1 MIFTINEKRYNI
13 YIDGDVYIMMSK
25 ENEIKIFSLMAGIEE
40 PWVLEKVEVD
50 ENKDLHMYV
59 KYKRGEKFKCN
70 QCQELCQV
78 HDTIDK
84 TWRHLNCFEH
94 KTYIHCKVPR
104 IKCEKHG
111 VHLVE
116 VPWAKANTGF
126 TLLFEEFVMQ
136 LAKKMSILSISKL
149 LNESNGRL
157 WRIVHRYAN
166 EYVENLEFSKV
177 TKIGLDE
184 TSRKGHE
191 YITVFIDLDTS
202 RVLYIA
208 DGKKAS
214 TIEEFKQFFIQH
226 NGNPEKV
233 TDITCDMSMGFT
245 TGIKK
250 AFKNSKIIY
259 DKFHVMKVINEALDK
274 VRKSEVSEQPIL
286 KRTRY
291 LWLKN
296 QNNLKEEQQE
306 NIERMSKMNLKT
318 GKAYRLKLAFQDIY
332 NMNYSIQIAEGEFKE
347 WIQWAIRSKLPEF
360 KSAAKTIGSKLSGI
374 LNYFE
379 NKLTNAVLEGTNSMI
394 QSIKS
399 RARGYKKIEN
409 FKAMIYLMNSEHGI
423 VG

>member
-1 MIFTINEKRYNI
+1 MNR
-13 YIDGDVYIMMSK
+13 
-25 ENEIKIFSLMAGIEE
+25 ENEIKIFSLMAGIEK
-40 PWVLEKVEVD
+40 PWILEKVEVD

-70 QCQELCQV
+70 KCEEICPV
-78 HDTIDK
+78 HDTIEK

-94 KTYIHCKVPR
+94 KTYIHCKVSR

-116 VPWAKANTGF
+116 VPWSKANTGF

-136 LAKKMSILSISKL
+136 LAKKMSVHAISKIL
-149 LNESNGRL
+149 DESDGRL
-157 WRIVHRYAN
+157 WRIVHRYAK

-202 RVLYIA
+202 KVLYIA
-208 DGKKAS
+208 DGKKAT
-214 TIEEFKQFFIQH
+214 TIEEFKEIFVAH
-226 NGNPEKV
+226 NGKAENI

-245 TGIKK
+245 AGIEK
-250 AFKNSKIIY
+250 AFKNSKIVY
-259 DKFHVMKVINEALDK
+259 DKFHVMKVINEAVDK
-274 VRKSEVSEQPIL
+274 VRKSEVREQPML
-286 KRTRY
+286 KQTRY
-291 LWLKN
+291 IWLKN
-296 QNNLKEEQQE
+296 KNNLKEKQKETLQK
-306 NIERMSKMNLKT
+306 MSKMNLKT
-318 GKAYRLKLAFQDIY
+318 GKAYRLKIAFQDIY
-332 NMNYSIQIAEGEFKE
+332 NMNYTKEIAEGEFKE
-347 WIQWAIRSKLPEF
+347 WMQWAVRSKLPEF
-360 KSAAKTIGSKLSGI
+360 KSAAKTIGSKLVGI

-409 FKAMIYLMNSEHGI
+409 FKAMIYLMNSEHSING
-423 VG
+423 

>member
-1 MIFTINEKRYNI
+1 MNRE
-13 YIDGDVYIMMSK
+13 S
-25 ENEIKIFSLMAGIEE
+25 EIKIFSLMAGIEA
-40 PWVLEKVEVD
+40 PWLLEKVEVD

-59 KYKRGEKFKCN
+59 KYKRGERFKCN
-70 QCQELCQV
+70 QCQELCPV

-104 IKCEKHG
+104 VKCDKHG

-149 LNESNGRL
+149 LKESNGRL
-157 WRIVHRYAN
+157 WRIVHRYAK

-184 TSRKGHE
+184 TARKGHE

-208 DGKKAS
+208 DGKKAT
-214 TIEEFKQFFIQH
+214 TIEEFKKFFQEHKGKAENI
-226 NGNPEKV
+226 

-245 TGIKK
+245 TGIQK
-250 AFKNSKIIY
+250 AFKNSKITY

-274 VRKSEVSEQPIL
+274 VRKSEVLEEPIL
-286 KRTRY
+286 KQSRY
-291 LWLKN
+291 IWLKN
-296 QNNLKEEQQE
+296 KSNLKEEQKQMLQK
-306 NIERMSKMNLKT
+306 MSKMNLKT
-318 GKAYRLKLAFQDIY
+318 GKAYRLKIAFQDIY
-332 NMNYSIQIAEGEFKE
+332 NTNYSKEIAEGEFKE
-347 WIQWAIRSKLPEF
+347 WMQWAVRSKLPEF
-360 KSAAKTIGSKLSGI
+360 KSAAKTIGSKLVGI

-379 NKLTNAVLEGTNSMI
+379 CKLTNAILEGTNSMI

>member
-1 MIFTINEKRYNI
+1 MNR
-13 YIDGDVYIMMSK
+13 
-25 ENEIKIFSLMAGIEE
+25 ENEIKIFSLMAGIEP
-40 PWVLEKVEVD
+40 PWTLEKVEVD

-70 QCQELCQV
+70 QCQELCPI
-78 HDTIDK
+78 HDTIEK

-136 LAKKMSILSISKL
+136 LAKKMPILSISRL
-149 LNESNGRL
+149 LDESNGRL
-157 WRIVHRYAN
+157 WRIVHGYAK

-202 RVLYIA
+202 KVMYIA
-208 DGKKAS
+208 DGKKS
-214 TIEEFKQFFIQH
+214 TTIEEFKEFFKAHKGKAENI
-226 NGNPEKV
+226 

-250 AFKNSKIIY
+250 AFKNSKITY
-259 DKFHVMKVINEALDK
+259 DKFHVMKVVNEALDK
-274 VRKSEVSEQPIL
+274 VRKTEVSEQPIL
-286 KRTRY
+286 KQTRY
-291 LWLKN
+291 IWLKN
-296 QNNLKEEQQE
+296 RSNLKEHQKE
-306 NIERMSKMNLKT
+306 NIQKMSKMNLKT
-318 GKAYRLKLAFQDIY
+318 GKAYRLKLAFQEIY
-332 NMNYSIQIAEGEFKE
+332 NMNYTKEIAEGEFKE
-347 WIQWAIRSKLPEF
+347 WIQWAVRSKLPQF
-360 KSAAKTIGSKLSGI
+360 KSAAKTIGSKLIGI
-374 LNYFE
+374 LNYFD

-399 RARGYKKIEN
+399 RARGYKKMEN

>member
-1 MIFTINEKRYNI
+1 MNR
-13 YIDGDVYIMMSK
+13 

-40 PWVLEKVEVD
+40 PWILEKVEVD

-59 KYKRGEKFKCN
+59 KYKRGNKFKCN
-70 QCQELCQV
+70 QCAELCPV
-78 HDTIDK
+78 HDTIEK

-94 KTYIHCKVPR
+94 KTFIHCKVPR

-111 VHLVE
+111 VHLID
-116 VPWAKANTGF
+116 VPWASKNSGF

-136 LAKKMSILSISKL
+136 LAKKMSILAISKL

-166 EYVENLEFSKV
+166 EYVENLELSTV
-177 TKIGLDE
+177 RKIGLDE

-202 RVLYIA
+202 RIIYIA
-208 DGKKAS
+208 NGKKAS
-214 TIEEFKQFFIQH
+214 TIKEFKNFFEEH
-226 NGNPEKV
+226 NGKLENV
-233 TDITCDMSMGFT
+233 TDVTCDMNMGFT
-245 TGIKK
+245 TEIKRTFKK
-250 AFKNSKIIY
+250 AKIIY
-259 DKFHVMKVINEALDK
+259 DKFHVVKVINEALDK
-274 VRKSEVSEQPIL
+274 VRKSEVLEQPIL
-286 KRTRY
+286 KRTKY
-291 LWLKN
+291 IWLKN
-296 QNNLKEEQQE
+296 RINLKDNQTEELQK
-306 NIERMSKMNLKT
+306 MSKMNLKT

-332 NMNYSIQIAEGEFKE
+332 NMNYTKEIAEIEFKE
-347 WIQWAIRSKLPEF
+347 WIQWAVRSKLEEF
-360 KSAAKTIGSKLSGI
+360 KNAAKTIGNKLEGI

-379 NKLTNAVLEGTNSMI
+379 NRLTNAVLEGTNSMI

>member
-1 MIFTINEKRYNI
+1 MN
-13 YIDGDVYIMMSK
+13 K

-40 PWVLEKVEVD
+40 PWILEKVEVD

-59 KYKRGEKFKCN
+59 KYKRGNKFKCN
-70 QCQELCQV
+70 KCEELCPV
-78 HDTIDK
+78 YDTTEK

-94 KTYIHCKVPR
+94 KTFIHCKVPR
-104 IKCEKHG
+104 IQCEKHG

-126 TLLFEEFVMQ
+126 TLLFEEFVMN
-136 LAKKMSILSISKL
+136 LAKKMSIHAISKL
-149 LNESNGRL
+149 LDESDGRL
-157 WRIVHRYAN
+157 WRIVHRYAK
-166 EYVENLEFSKV
+166 EYVENLEFSNV

-191 YITVFIDLDTS
+191 YITVFIDLETS
-202 RVLYIA
+202 KVLYIA

-214 TIEEFKQFFIQH
+214 TIEEFKEFFEEH

-245 TGIKK
+245 SGIKK

-274 VRKSEVSEQPIL
+274 VRKSEVSKQPIL
-286 KRTRY
+286 KKTRY

-296 QNNLKEEQQE
+296 QSNLKEPQKESVE
-306 NIERMSKMNLKT
+306 KMSKMNLKT

-332 NMNYSIQIAEGEFKE
+332 NMNYSVKIAEGEFKE
-347 WIQWAIRSKLPEF
+347 WMQWAVRSNLPEF
-360 KSAAKTIGSKLSGI
+360 KSAAKTIGSKLVGI

>member
-1 MIFTINEKRYNI
+1 MN
-13 YIDGDVYIMMSK
+13 K

-40 PWVLEKVEVD
+40 PWILEKVEVD

-70 QCQELCQV
+70 QCTELCPV
-78 HDTIDK
+78 HDTIEK

-94 KTYIHCKVPR
+94 KTFIHCKVPR

-111 VHLVE
+111 VHLVD
-116 VPWAKANTGF
+116 VPWANQNSGF

-136 LAKKMSILSISKL
+136 LAKKMSILAISKL

-166 EYVENLEFSKV
+166 KYVENLELSNV

-191 YITVFIDLDTS
+191 YITVFIDIDTS
-202 RVLYIA
+202 RIIYIA

-214 TIEEFKQFFIQH
+214 TIKEFKNFFEAH
-226 NGNPEKV
+226 NGNISNV
-233 TDITCDMSMGFT
+233 TDVTCDMNMGFT
-245 TGIKK
+245 TEIKK
-250 AFKNSKIIY
+250 TFKKAKIIY
-259 DKFHVMKVINEALDK
+259 DKFHVIKVVNEALDK
-274 VRKSEVSEQPIL
+274 VRKSEVLEQPIL
-286 KRTRY
+286 KRTKY
-291 LWLKN
+291 IWLKN
-296 QNNLKEEQQE
+296 KLKLKENQKEDLQK
-306 NIERMSKMNLKT
+306 MSKMNLKT

-332 NMNYSIQIAEGEFKE
+332 NMNYSKDIAEIEFKE
-347 WIQWAIRSKLPEF
+347 WIQWAVRSKLVEF
-360 KSAAKTIGSKLSGI
+360 KNAAKSIGNKLEGI

-379 NKLTNAVLEGTNSMI
+379 NRLTNAVLEGTNSMI

>member
-1 MIFTINEKRYNI
+1 MNQEK
-13 YIDGDVYIMMSK
+13 
-25 ENEIKIFSLMAGIEE
+25 EIKIFSLMAGIEA
-40 PWVLEKVEVD
+40 PWLLEKVEVD
-50 ENKDLHMYV
+50 ENKDSHMYV
-59 KYKRGEKFKCN
+59 KYKRGERFKCN
-70 QCQELCQV
+70 QCQELCPV
-78 HDTIDK
+78 HDTIDR

-104 IKCEKHG
+104 VKCEKHG

-136 LAKKMSILSISKL
+136 LARKMSILAISQL
-149 LNESNGRL
+149 LDESNGRL
-157 WRIVHRYAN
+157 WRIVHRYAK

-208 DGKKAS
+208 DGKKAT
-214 TIEEFKQFFIQH
+214 TIEEFKEFFKEH
-226 NGNPEKV
+226 NGIPENV

-250 AFKNSKIIY
+250 AFKNSKITY
-259 DKFHVMKVINEALDK
+259 DKFHVMKVINEAVDK

-286 KRTRY
+286 KQSRY
-291 LWLKN
+291 VWLKN
-296 QNNLKEEQQE
+296 KSNLKEEQKQKLHK
-306 NIERMSKMNLKT
+306 MSKMNLKT

-332 NMNYSIQIAEGEFKE
+332 SMNYSKEIAEGEFKE
-347 WIQWAIRSKLPEF
+347 WIQWAVRSKLPEF
-360 KSAAKTIGSKLSGI
+360 KSVAKTIGSKLIGI

-379 NKLTNAVLEGTNSMI
+379 SKLTNAVLEGTNSMI

>member
-1 MIFTINEKRYNI
+1 MNR
-13 YIDGDVYIMMSK
+13 
-25 ENEIKIFSLMAGIEE
+25 ENEIKIFSLMAGIET
-40 PWVLEKVEVD
+40 PWLLEKVEVD

-59 KYKRGEKFKCN
+59 KYKRGERFKCN
-70 QCQELCQV
+70 QCQELCPV

-104 IKCEKHG
+104 VKCEKHG

-149 LNESNGRL
+149 LKESNGRL
-157 WRIVHRYAN
+157 WRIVHRYAK

-208 DGKKAS
+208 DGKKAT
-214 TIEEFKQFFIQH
+214 TIEEFKKFFQEHKGKAENI
-226 NGNPEKV
+226 

-250 AFKNSKIIY
+250 AFKNSKITY

-274 VRKSEVSEQPIL
+274 VRKSEVLEEPIL
-286 KRTRY
+286 KQSRY
-291 LWLKN
+291 IWLKN
-296 QNNLKEEQQE
+296 KSNLKEEQKQMLQK
-306 NIERMSKMNLKT
+306 MSKMNLKT
-318 GKAYRLKLAFQDIY
+318 GKAYRLKIAFQDIY
-332 NMNYSIQIAEGEFKE
+332 NTNYSKEIAEGEFKE
-347 WIQWAIRSKLPEF
+347 WMQWAVRSKLPEF
-360 KSAAKTIGSKLSGI
+360 KSAAKTIGSKLVGI

-379 NKLTNAVLEGTNSMI
+379 CKLTNAILEGTNSMI

>member
-1 MIFTINEKRYNI
+1 MNQEK
-13 YIDGDVYIMMSK
+13 
-25 ENEIKIFSLMAGIEE
+25 EIKIFSLMAGIEA
-40 PWVLEKVEVD
+40 PWLLEKVEVD

-59 KYKRGEKFKCN
+59 KYKRGERFKCN
-70 QCQELCQV
+70 QCQELCPV
-78 HDTIDK
+78 HDTIDR

-104 IKCEKHG
+104 VKCEKHG

-136 LAKKMSILSISKL
+136 LARKMSILAISQL
-149 LNESNGRL
+149 LDESNGRL
-157 WRIVHRYAN
+157 WRIVHRYAK

-208 DGKKAS
+208 DGKKAT
-214 TIEEFKQFFIQH
+214 TIEEFKEFFKEH
-226 NGNPEKV
+226 NGIPENV

-250 AFKNSKIIY
+250 AFKNSKITY
-259 DKFHVMKVINEALDK
+259 DKFHVMKVINEAVDK

-286 KRTRY
+286 KQSRY
-291 LWLKN
+291 VWLKN
-296 QNNLKEEQQE
+296 KSNLKEEQKQKLHK
-306 NIERMSKMNLKT
+306 MSKMNLKT

-332 NMNYSIQIAEGEFKE
+332 SMNYSKEIAEGEFKE
-347 WIQWAIRSKLPEF
+347 WIQWAVRSKLPEF
-360 KSAAKTIGSKLSGI
+360 KSVAKTIGSKLIGI

-379 NKLTNAVLEGTNSMI
+379 SKLTNAVLEGTNSMI

>member
-1 MIFTINEKRYNI
+1 MN
-13 YIDGDVYIMMSK
+13 K
-25 ENEIKIFSLMAGIEE
+25 ENEIKIFSLMAGIEA
-40 PWVLEKVEVD
+40 PWILEKVEVD

-59 KYKRGEKFKCN
+59 KYKRGNKFKCN
-70 QCQELCQV
+70 KCTELCPV
-78 HDTIDK
+78 HDTVEK

-94 KTYIHCKVPR
+94 KTFIHCKVPR

-111 VHLVE
+111 VHLVD
-116 VPWAKANTGF
+116 VPWANQNSGF
-126 TLLFEEFVMQ
+126 TLLFEELVMK
-136 LAKKMSILSISKL
+136 LAKKMSILAISKL

-166 EYVENLEFSKV
+166 EYVENLELSRV

-202 RVLYIA
+202 RIIYIA

-214 TIEEFKQFFIQH
+214 TIKEFKKFFEEH
-226 NGNPEKV
+226 NGKVENV
-233 TDITCDMSMGFT
+233 TDVTCDMNMGFT
-245 TGIKK
+245 TEIKK
-250 AFKNSKIIY
+250 TFKKAKIIY
-259 DKFHVMKVINEALDK
+259 DKFHVIKVINEALDK

-286 KRTRY
+286 KRTKY
-291 LWLKN
+291 IWLKN
-296 QNNLKEEQQE
+296 RTNLKENQKEELQK
-306 NIERMSKMNLKT
+306 MSKMNLKT

-332 NMNYSIQIAEGEFKE
+332 NMNYSKDIAEIEFKE
-347 WIQWAIRSKLPEF
+347 WIQWAVRSKLVEF
-360 KSAAKTIGSKLSGI
+360 KNAAKTIGSKLEGI

-379 NKLTNAVLEGTNSMI
+379 NRLTNAVLEGTNSMI

>member
-1 MIFTINEKRYNI
+1 MN
-13 YIDGDVYIMMSK
+13 K

-50 ENKDLHMYV
+50 ERKDLHMYV

-70 QCQELCQV
+70 QCQELCPV
-78 HDTIDK
+78 HDTKDK

-111 VHLVE
+111 IHLVE

-136 LAKKMSILSISKL
+136 LAKKMSILSISKML
-149 LNESNGRL
+149 DESNGRL
-157 WRIVHRYAN
+157 WRIVNRYAK

-202 RVLYIA
+202 KVLYIA
-208 DGKKAS
+208 EGKKAS
-214 TIEEFKQFFIQH
+214 TIEEFKEFFIVH
-226 NGNPEKV
+226 NGKAENI

-245 TGIKK
+245 TGIKR
-250 AFKNSKIIY
+250 AFKNAKIIY
-259 DKFHVMKVINEALDK
+259 DKFHVMKIVNEALDK

-286 KRTRY
+286 KQSRY
-291 LWLKN
+291 IWLKN
-296 QNNLKEEQQE
+296 KNNLKEEQKEKLQK
-306 NIERMSKMNLKT
+306 MSRMNLKT
-318 GKAYRLKLAFQDIY
+318 GKAYRLRLAFQDTY
-332 NMNYSIQIAEGEFKE
+332 NMNYSKEIAEGEFKE
-347 WIQWAIRSKLPEF
+347 WMQWAVRSKLPEF
-360 KSAAKTIGSKLSGI
+360 KGVAKTIGSKLIGI

-409 FKAMIYLMNSEHGI
+409 FKAMIYLMNSEHCI

>member
-1 MIFTINEKRYNI
+1 MNQEK
-13 YIDGDVYIMMSK
+13 
-25 ENEIKIFSLMAGIEE
+25 EIKIFSLMAGIEA
-40 PWVLEKVEVD
+40 PWLLEKVEVD

-59 KYKRGEKFKCN
+59 KYKRGERFKCN
-70 QCQELCQV
+70 QCQELCPV

-104 IKCEKHG
+104 VKCEKHG

-126 TLLFEEFVMQ
+126 TLLFEELVMK
-136 LAKKMSILSISKL
+136 LARKMSILSISQL
-149 LNESNGRL
+149 LDESNGRL
-157 WRIVHRYAN
+157 WRVVHRYAK
-166 EYVENLEFSKV
+166 EYVEHLEFSKV

-202 RVLYIA
+202 RVMYIA
-208 DGKKAS
+208 DGKKAT
-214 TIEEFKQFFIQH
+214 TIEEFKEFYKEH
-226 NGNPEKV
+226 NGIPENV

-245 TGIKK
+245 AGIKK
-250 AFKNSKIIY
+250 AFKNSKITY
-259 DKFHVMKVINEALDK
+259 DKFHVMKVINEAVDK

-286 KRTRY
+286 KQSRY
-291 LWLKN
+291 IWLKN
-296 QNNLKEEQQE
+296 KSNLKEEQKE
-306 NIERMSKMNLKT
+306 KLEKMSKMNLKT

-332 NMNYSIQIAEGEFKE
+332 SMNYSKEIAEGEFKE
-347 WIQWAIRSKLPEF
+347 WIQWAVRSKLPEF
-360 KSAAKTIGSKLSGI
+360 KSAAKTIGSKLIGI

-379 NKLTNAVLEGTNSMI
+379 SKLTNAVLEGTNSMI

-423 VG
+423 AG

>member
-1 MIFTINEKRYNI
+1 MN
-13 YIDGDVYIMMSK
+13 K
-25 ENEIKIFSLMAGIEE
+25 ENDIKILSIMAGIEK
-40 PWVLEKVEVD
+40 PWILEKAEID

-59 KYKRGEKFKCN
+59 KHIRGEKFSCN
-70 QCQELCQV
+70 QCEELSPV
-78 HDTIDK
+78 YDTIDK

-104 IKCEKHG
+104 IKCGKHG
-111 VHLVE
+111 VHLVD
-116 VPWAKANTGF
+116 VPWARPNSGF
-126 TLLFEEFVMQ
+126 TMLFEDLVMQ

-149 LNESNGRL
+149 LDESNGRL

-166 EYVENLEFSKV
+166 EYIENLEFSKV

-202 RVLYIA
+202 RVMYIA

-214 TIEEFKQFFIQH
+214 TIEEFKQFFKTH
-226 NGNPEKV
+226 NGNPENV

-250 AFKNSKIIY
+250 AFKNARIIY
-259 DKFHVMKVINEALDK
+259 DKFHVMKVVNEALDK
-274 VRKSEVSEQPIL
+274 VRKAEVSEQPML
-286 KRTRY
+286 KKTKY

-296 QNNLKEEQQE
+296 KNNLRESQKD
-306 NIERMSKMNLKT
+306 NIEKMSKMNLKT

-332 NMNYSIQIAEGEFKE
+332 NMNYTVEMAKGEFKE
-347 WIQWAIRSKLPEF
+347 WIQWAIRSKLPQF
-360 KSAAKTIGSKLSGI
+360 KSVAKTIGSKLSGI

>member
-1 MIFTINEKRYNI
+1 MNR
-13 YIDGDVYIMMSK
+13 
-25 ENEIKIFSLMAGIEE
+25 ENEIKIFSLMAGIEK
-40 PWVLEKVEVD
+40 PWILEKVEVD

-70 QCQELCQV
+70 KCEEICPV
-78 HDTIDK
+78 HDTIEK

-94 KTYIHCKVPR
+94 KTYIHCKVSR

-116 VPWAKANTGF
+116 VPWSKANTGF

-136 LAKKMSILSISKL
+136 LAKKMSVHAISKIL
-149 LNESNGRL
+149 DESDGRL
-157 WRIVHRYAN
+157 WRIVHRYAK

-202 RVLYIA
+202 KVLYIA
-208 DGKKAS
+208 DGKKAT
-214 TIEEFKQFFIQH
+214 TIEEFKEFFVAH
-226 NGNPEKV
+226 NGKAENI

-245 TGIKK
+245 AGIKK
-250 AFKNSKIIY
+250 AFKNSKIVY
-259 DKFHVMKVINEALDK
+259 DKFHVMKVINEAVDK
-274 VRKSEVSEQPIL
+274 VRKSEVKEQPML
-286 KRTRY
+286 KQTRY
-291 LWLKN
+291 IWLKN
-296 QNNLKEEQQE
+296 KNNLKEKQKETLQK
-306 NIERMSKMNLKT
+306 MSKMNLKT
-318 GKAYRLKLAFQDIY
+318 GKAYRLKIAFQDIY
-332 NMNYSIQIAEGEFKE
+332 NMNYTKEIAEGEFKE
-347 WIQWAIRSKLPEF
+347 WMQWAVRSKLPEF
-360 KSAAKTIGSKLSGI
+360 KSAAKTIGSKLVGI

-409 FKAMIYLMNSEHGI
+409 FKAMIYLMNSEHSING
-423 VG
+423 

>member
-1 MIFTINEKRYNI
+1 MNQEK
-13 YIDGDVYIMMSK
+13 
-25 ENEIKIFSLMAGIEE
+25 EIKIFSLMAGIEA
-40 PWVLEKVEVD
+40 PWLLEKVEVD

-59 KYKRGEKFKCN
+59 KYKRGERFKCN
-70 QCQELCQV
+70 QCQELCPV
-78 HDTIDK
+78 YDTVNK

-104 IKCEKHG
+104 VKCEKHG

-126 TLLFEEFVMQ
+126 TLLFEAFVMQ
-136 LAKKMSILSISKL
+136 LAKKMSILSISQL
-149 LNESNGRL
+149 LDESTGRL
-157 WRIVHRYAN
+157 WRIVHRYAK

-202 RVLYIA
+202 RVMYIA
-208 DGKKAS
+208 DGKKAT
-214 TIEEFKQFFIQH
+214 TIEEFKEFFKEH
-226 NGNPEKV
+226 NGTPENV

-250 AFKNSKIIY
+250 AFKNSKITY
-259 DKFHVMKVINEALDK
+259 DKFHVMKVINEAVDK
-274 VRKSEVSEQPIL
+274 VRKAEISEQPIL
-286 KRTRY
+286 KQSRY
-291 LWLKN
+291 VWLKN
-296 QNNLKEEQQE
+296 KSNLKEEQKQKLQK
-306 NIERMSKMNLKT
+306 MSKMNLKT

-332 NMNYSIQIAEGEFKE
+332 NMNYSKEIAEGEFKE
-347 WIQWAIRSKLPEF
+347 WIQWAVRSKLPEF
-360 KSAAKTIGSKLSGI
+360 KSVAKTIGSKLIGI

-379 NKLTNAVLEGTNSMI
+379 SKLTNAVLEGTNSMI

>member
-1 MIFTINEKRYNI
+1 MNR
-13 YIDGDVYIMMSK
+13 

-40 PWVLEKVEVD
+40 PWILEKVEVD
-50 ENKDLHMYV
+50 KNKDLHMYV
-59 KYKRGEKFKCN
+59 KYKRGSKFKCN
-70 QCQELCQV
+70 KCEELCPV
-78 HDTIDK
+78 YDTAEK

-104 IKCEKHG
+104 IQCAKHG

-126 TLLFEEFVMQ
+126 TLLFEEFVMH
-136 LAKKMSILSISKL
+136 LAKKMSIHAISKL
-149 LNESNGRL
+149 LDESDGRL
-157 WRIVHRYAN
+157 WRIVHRYAKD
-166 EYVENLEFSKV
+166 YVEKFEFSSV

-191 YITVFIDLDTS
+191 YITVFIDLETS

-214 TIEEFKQFFIQH
+214 TIEEFKEFFKEH
-226 NGNPEKV
+226 KGKPENV

-245 TGIKK
+245 SGIKK

-274 VRKSEVSEQPIL
+274 VRKSEVSKQPIL
-286 KRTRY
+286 KKTRY

-296 QNNLKEEQQE
+296 QSNLKESQKES
-306 NIERMSKMNLKT
+306 IEKMSKMNLKT

-332 NMNYSIQIAEGEFKE
+332 NMNYSVKIAEGEFKE
-347 WIQWAIRSKLPEF
+347 WMQWAVRSNLPEY
-360 KSAAKTIGSKLSGI
+360 KSAAKTIGSKLVGI